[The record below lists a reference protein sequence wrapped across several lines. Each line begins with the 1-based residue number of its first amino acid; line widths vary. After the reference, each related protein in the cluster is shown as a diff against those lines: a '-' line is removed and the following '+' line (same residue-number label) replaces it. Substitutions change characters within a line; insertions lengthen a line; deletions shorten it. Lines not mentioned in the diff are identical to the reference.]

1 MIPFFKGGWE
11 NAKHKIMRDGSSC
24 ADGYAVRHKTYQQT
38 LKVNSGNLEGFFCVG
53 ALSCFICNS
62 FLF

>member
-24 ADGYAVRHKTYQQT
+24 ADGYAVQHKTYKQT
-38 LKVNSGNLEGFFCVG
+38 LKVNSGNG
-53 ALSCFICNS
+53 
-62 FLF
+62 